1 MRDEGLGAPVDVAA
15 EGLAGCGVGG
25 REGVV
30 DEGRTHGSG
39 GFDGLGDEAGAE
51 GEGGFV
57 ADAGGAFGEEDD
69 GEAVA
74 EALGHAFGGLGG
86 GATLA
91 AGDVDGSGHHGHP
104 AEDGGVAELGLG
116 DEDAGTHGGVE
127 EDVSVGEVVGDDGAG
142 GGDRADGVVGD
153 VHGAEDAGA
162 EGAEPGGAGGAGLR
176 ARDDELGAG
185 VGEVGDDFC
194 GAVELV
200 EQGQVGEPRWW

>member
-30 DEGRTHGSG
+30 DEGGAHGGG
-39 GFDGLGDEAGAE
+39 GFDGLGDEAAAE
-51 GEGGFV
+51 GEGGLV

-91 AGDVDGSGHHGHP
+91 AGDVAGSGHHGHP
-104 AEDGGVAELGLG
+104 AEDGGLAES
-116 DEDAGTHGGVE
+116 A
-127 EDVSVGEVVGDDGAG
+127 GEVVL
-142 GGDRADGVVGD
+142 
-153 VHGAEDAGA
+153 
-162 EGAEPGGAGGAGLR
+162 EPGGACASVTIRGQKSCEGGDQCR
-176 ARDDELGAG
+176 QKDNKQSVHREDRSTNRNVKKAR
-185 VGEVGDDFC
+185 
-194 GAVELV
+194 
-200 EQGQVGEPRWW
+200 EQCLEECAPLESSGYQ